1 MTSEKL
7 DKSDALA
14 ETLKELT
21 INDDGYYASDSAN
34 ANDAIGD
41 PASDPKKVTHTSDG
55 KKIKVKDTSNGDLQ
69 QKLLSTRT
77 LPIVT
82 TTMDPRINY
91 RIVTCGG
98 TPHTLALRWLFI
110 MS

>member
-1 MTSEKL
+1 MNY
-7 DKSDALA
+7 A
-14 ETLKELT
+14 
-21 INDDGYYASDSAN
+21 GYYASDSAN

-55 KKIKVKDTSNGDLQ
+55 KGKVTDTTNGISQ

-82 TTMDPRINY
+82 TTMDPSVY
-91 RIVTCGG
+91 PPG
-98 TPHTLALRWLFI
+98 F
-110 MS
+110 